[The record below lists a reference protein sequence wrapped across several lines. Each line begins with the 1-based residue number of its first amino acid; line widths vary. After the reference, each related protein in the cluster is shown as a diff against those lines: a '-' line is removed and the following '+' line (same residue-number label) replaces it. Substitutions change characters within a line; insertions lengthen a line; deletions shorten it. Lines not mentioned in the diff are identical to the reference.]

1 MPKTLLKMAI
11 FVELT
16 IMLICIV
23 VGNLWSS
30 CEVHQYTSHPSNWH
44 PNWHQ
49 RGVSGWASR
58 ISNLPDHFYCPPGGN
73 CFHCSY
79 HSGFQQEYCCHG
91 SGKWK
96 LVSSM
101 TSSTSNFSC
110 DFLKIF
116 LEAITRKVAEINQE
130 QKRSEKLLEK
140 LLPRNVAIALKN
152 NEVRRRYFCIA
163 PPVK

>member
-16 IMLICIV
+16 IMLICID

-30 CEVHQYTSHPSNWH
+30 CEVHQYTSNSSNWH

-96 LVSSM
+96 LVFDDFIYFKLFM
-101 TSSTSNFSC
+101 WLLVDILGSNY
-110 DFLKIF
+110 KKGGWNQPRAK
-116 LEAITRKVAEINQE
+116 AIRKTTWKTIA
-130 QKRSEKLLEK
+130 KKCGDCFEK
-140 LLPRNVAIALKN
+140 
-152 NEVRRRYFCIA
+152 
-163 PPVK
+163 